1 MISDIA
7 KSQVDI
13 SYWRLNIFAFLNYT
27 EFDNWIVFIV
37 NVYKA
42 FNELP
47 VLTRLESSS
56 KVADLILTY

>member
-27 EFDNWIVFIV
+27 EFDNWIVVIV
-37 NVYKA
+37 NEVKA